1 MVRNPK
7 RLRQFR
13 DALSKSQGPLTF
25 SHSLKIFTSMWKEG
39 MALGI
44 LPLDNPL
51 EGIETDI
58 RIASVLN
65 SCLKNS
71 YRE

>member
-1 MVRNPK
+1 
-7 RLRQFR
+7 
-13 DALSKSQGPLTF
+13 
-25 SHSLKIFTSMWKEG
+25 MWKEG
-39 MALGI
+39 VALGI

-58 RIASVLN
+58 RIASALN